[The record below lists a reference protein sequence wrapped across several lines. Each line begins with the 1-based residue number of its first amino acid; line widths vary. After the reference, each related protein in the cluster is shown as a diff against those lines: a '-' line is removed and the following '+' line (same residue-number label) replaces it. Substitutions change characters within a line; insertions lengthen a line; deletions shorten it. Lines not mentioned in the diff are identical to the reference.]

1 MSTVFERVFP
11 GITLAFAIMLCATS
25 QWAVAAVGA
34 DMYKST
40 VAVESQSMDDRED
53 GIKLGLGTV
62 IVRLS
67 GQRSAVSEPE
77 IQRALKTADRYLR
90 SFSYQRKSED
100 RLSLLLQF
108 DPELVQGLLRRAELP
123 MWVSGRP
130 TVLLWVAV
138 HEGRKKFILSPD
150 TDPEISQ
157 LLEEQMARRGVPVR
171 WPDQRTE
178 LQVEALRLL
187 EIDAIRDA
195 SARYSEPAIF
205 ASSIY
210 IRKKVESGETIS
222 QWAGRCLY
230 ISQTDQQRLNCRSG
244 DSETYLSSSVD
255 SLADVLSDR
264 YSVQIQG
271 GEASQV
277 RIQVGDIDDFDSY
290 GRTLKHLQSNALV
303 RAAKVVEIAP
313 GRAVFELELQGTEQ
327 QFIESLARQ
336 QVLQR
341 AVGGD
346 EYGPLQYLFNKRG
359 G

>member
-1 MSTVFERVFP
+1 MPNKLFP
-11 GITLAFAIMLCATS
+11 SVAMLIAMMLSAASQSAF
-25 QWAVAAVGA
+25 AAVGA
-34 DMYKST
+34 DMYQAT
-40 VAVESQSMDDRED
+40 VGVESQSMDDRED

-77 IQRALKTADRYLR
+77 IVRALKTADRYLR
-90 SFSYQRKSED
+90 SFSYQRKNED
-100 RLSLLLQF
+100 QLSLLLQF

-138 HEGRKKFILSPD
+138 HEGRNKFILGPD
-150 TDPEISQ
+150 TDPQISQ

-171 WPDQRTE
+171 WPDQRAE

-187 EIDAIRDA
+187 ETDAIRNA
-195 SARYSEPAIF
+195 SARYSEPAVF

-210 IRKKVESGETIS
+210 IRNGEQDGEPVA

-230 ISQTDQQRLNCRSG
+230 LSQTDQQRLNCRSG
-244 DSETYLSSSVD
+244 DSETYLASAVD

-271 GEASQV
+271 GEALQL
-277 RIQVGDIDDFDSY
+277 RIEVGDIDDFDSY

-303 RAAKVVEIAP
+303 RAASVVEVTP

-327 QFIESLARQ
+327 QFTESLARQ
-336 QVLQR
+336 HRLQR

-346 EYGPLQYLFNKRG
+346 DYGPLKYLFNKLG

>member
-1 MSTVFERVFP
+1 MVPLKVFSSATLV
-11 GITLAFAIMLCATS
+11 ITLLLSAIS
-25 QWAVAAVGA
+25 QTTVAAVGA
-34 DMYKST
+34 DMYQANVT
-40 VAVESQSMDDRED
+40 VESQSLDDRED

-77 IQRALKTADRYLR
+77 IIRALKTADRYLR
-90 SFSYQRKSED
+90 SFSYQRKDED
-100 RLSLLLQF
+100 QLALQLQF

-138 HEGRKKFILSPD
+138 HEGQNKTILRPD
-150 TDPEISQ
+150 TQPQMSQ
-157 LLEEQMARRGVPVR
+157 LVEEQMERRGVPVR
-171 WPDQRTE
+171 WPDQRAE
-178 LQVEALRLL
+178 LSVEALRLL
-187 EIDAIRDA
+187 QTDAIREA
-195 SARYSEPAIF
+195 SSRYSEPAVF

-210 IRKKVESGETIS
+210 IREKVEEGETVTE
-222 QWAGRCLY
+222 WAGRCLY
-230 ISQTDQQRLNCRSG
+230 LSQTDAQRLNCQRG
-244 DSETYLSSSVD
+244 DSETYVASAVD

-271 GEASQV
+271 GEASQL
-277 RIQVGDIDDFDSY
+277 RIRVGDIDDFDSY

-313 GRAVFELELQGTEQ
+313 GRAIFELELQGTEQ
-327 QFIESLARQ
+327 QFTESLARQ

-341 AVGGD
+341 EVGGD
-346 EYGPLQYLFNKRG
+346 EYGPLQFLFNKRG

>member
-1 MSTVFERVFP
+1 MVSHKLFSSA
-11 GITLAFAIMLCATS
+11 AFAIAIMLSVISQAT
-25 QWAVAAVGA
+25 VAAVGA
-34 DMYKST
+34 DMYQAK

-77 IQRALKTADRYLR
+77 IVRALNTADRYLR
-90 SFSYQRKSED
+90 SFSYQREGEEQIA
-100 RLSLLLQF
+100 LQLQF

-138 HEGRKKFILSPD
+138 HEGRNKYILRPQ
-150 TDPEISQ
+150 TQPQLSQ
-157 LLEEQMARRGVPVR
+157 LVEEQMARRGVPVR
-171 WPDQRTE
+171 WPDQRAE
-178 LQVEALRLL
+178 LSVESLRLL
-187 EIDAIRDA
+187 QIDAIREA
-195 SARYSEPAIF
+195 SSRYSETAVF

-210 IRKKVESGETIS
+210 IREKIEQGDTVAE
-222 QWAGRCLY
+222 WAGRCLY
-230 ISQTDQQRLNCRSG
+230 LSQTDTQRLNCQRG
-244 DSETYLSSSVD
+244 DSESYVASAVD

-271 GEASQV
+271 GEASQL
-277 RIQVGDIDDFDSY
+277 RIEVSDIDDFDSY

-303 RAAKVVEIAP
+303 RAASVVEVAP

-327 QFIESLARQ
+327 QFTDSLAQQ

-341 AVGGD
+341 EVGGD
-346 EYGPLQYLFNKRG
+346 EYGPLRYLFNKRG

>member
-1 MSTVFERVFP
+1 MVL
-11 GITLAFAIMLCATS
+11 GIALCMIS
-25 QWAVAAVGA
+25 PLGFSAVGA
-34 DMYKST
+34 DMYQAN
-40 VAVESQSMDDRED
+40 VAVESQSMEDRED

-77 IQRALKTADRYLR
+77 IQRALKAADRYLR
-90 SFSYQRKSED
+90 SFSYERQSED
-100 RLSLLLQF
+100 KLALQLQF

-138 HEGRKKFILSPD
+138 HQGRDKFILRPD
-150 TDPEISQ
+150 TQPTISQ
-157 LLEEQMARRGVPVR
+157 LVEEQMARRGVPVR
-171 WPDQRTE
+171 WPDQRAD
-178 LQVEALRLL
+178 LSVEALRLL
-187 EIDAIRDA
+187 EVDAIREA
-195 SARYSEPAIF
+195 TARYSEPAVF

-210 IRKKVESGETIS
+210 IRENVEDGETVE

-230 ISQTDQQRLNCRSG
+230 LSQTDAQRLNCQRG
-244 DSETYLSSSVD
+244 DSETYVASAVD

-271 GEASQV
+271 GEATQL
-277 RIQVGDIDDFDSY
+277 RIQVADIDDFDSY

-303 RAAKVVEIAP
+303 RAANVIEVAP

-327 QFIESLARQ
+327 QFIESLAQQ
-336 QVLQR
+336 QVLQP
-341 AVGGD
+341 APVD
-346 EYGPLQYLFNKRG
+346 DAYGLLQYVFNTRG